1 MSANHICPQEGHQT
15 IVHYRFRLAE
25 VRREIQALTE
35 EIQTQLDAVRSVLGC
50 NMHATCSEN
59 VSQYQ
64 IVAA

>member
-50 NMHATCSEN
+50 NMHAT
-59 VSQYQ
+59 
-64 IVAA
+64 